1 MSDHPMG
8 WALTWALTW
17 AVSGPGPYSRPLRFI
32 ERGAFHHTEFI
43 EVVGLGSN
51 LTGYAGVVGLGRLL
65 ALMAYVGD
73 MRCRLSPWRLV

>member
-1 MSDHPMG
+1 MMSDHPMG

-17 AVSGPGPYSRPLRFI
+17 AVSGPGPLRFI
-32 ERGAFHHTEFI
+32 ERGGFHHTEFI

-51 LTGYAGVVGLGRLL
+51 LIGYAGVVGLGRLL

-73 MRCRLSPWRLV
+73 MRYRLSP